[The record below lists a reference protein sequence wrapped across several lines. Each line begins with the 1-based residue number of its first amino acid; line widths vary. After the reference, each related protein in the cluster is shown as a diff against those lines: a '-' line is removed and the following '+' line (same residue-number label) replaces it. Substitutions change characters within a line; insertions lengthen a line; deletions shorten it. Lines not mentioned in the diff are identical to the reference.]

1 MLANISKPAIGD
13 SAETLA
19 DCAGVL
25 LTTRSIVLRHLL
37 KQSWIWQVPPV
48 GQWVVRQALR
58 TARTPADG
66 AIQCDCR
73 RYGELVELVRAIV
86 CDRALLSPLMERYPA
101 IARIVEQLDRD
112 PWLKVEIASYYADKL
127 RELENRERDSVASR

>member
-58 TARTPADG
+58 TAKTSADR
-66 AIQCDCR
+66 AVRCDCR

-86 CDRALLSPLMERYPA
+86 CDRALLRPLVERYPN
-101 IARIVEQLDRD
+101 IGQVVEQLDRD

-127 RELENRERDSVASR
+127 RELEHRERESVTSR